1 MTRAHSLHS
10 NECQLTDPPST
21 LKATFLLSGELEMG
35 QVKSAVRLSAFT
47 VLAGLLTVQAQTPV
61 NQPPALAAVVIAA
74 PAADS
79 LVVPDGTEFNVV
91 NQALVSS
98 KTATEGDPVDFKVD
112 ADVLIN
118 GVVVIAKGTLVKGEV
133 TNAEHNG
140 HFGKSGKL
148 SIRVSSTT
156 SIDGQQIKL
165 RAARGKSGSDATG
178 STVALTVLFGPIG
191 LLKHGSNAE
200 LKEGARMVVYTD
212 APLTVHHHA

>member
-1 MTRAHSLHS
+1 MGYVKIAIRIGACAAISGVFSL
-10 NECQLTDPPST
+10 
-21 LKATFLLSGELEMG
+21 
-35 QVKSAVRLSAFT
+35 R
-47 VLAGLLTVQAQTPV
+47 AQTAV
-61 NQPPALAAVVIAA
+61 NQPPALTATAVVA
-74 PAADS
+74 PPADS
-79 LVVPDGTEFNVV
+79 VVIPDGTEFSVV
-91 NQALVSS
+91 NQSLVSS

-112 ADVLIN
+112 EDVSIN

-156 SIDGQQIKL
+156 SVDGQPIKL

-200 LKEGARMVVYTD
+200 MKEGAKMVVYTD
-212 APLTVHHHA
+212 APLTVHHHV

>member
-1 MTRAHSLHS
+1 
-10 NECQLTDPPST
+10 
-21 LKATFLLSGELEMG
+21 MG
-35 QVKSAVRLSAFT
+35 QAKIVVRLIALT
-47 VLAGLLTVQAQTPV
+47 ICAGLFTLHAQSAV
-61 NQPPALAAVVIAA
+61 NQPATLAASAVVA
-74 PAADS
+74 PASDS
-79 LVVPDGTEFNVV
+79 LVIPDGTEFNVV

-98 KTATEGDPVDFKVD
+98 KTATVGDPVDFKVD
-112 ADVLIN
+112 EDVLIH

-200 LKEGARMVVYTD
+200 MKEGARMVVYTD
-212 APLTVHHHA
+212 APLTVHHHV

>member
-1 MTRAHSLHS
+1 MESGLASSGAALFGLSLFWMEKIPMRYVRS
-10 NECQLTDPPST
+10 VLRITT
-21 LKATFLLSGELEMG
+21 
-35 QVKSAVRLSAFT
+35 SAMVGGLCS
-47 VLAGLLTVQAQTPV
+47 LAAQTIASV
-61 NQPPALAAVVIAA
+61 PATTAAAVVA
-74 PAADS
+74 PTREDS
-79 LVVPDGTEFNVV
+79 VVIPDGTEFSVV

-98 KTATEGDPVDFKVD
+98 KTATDGDPVDFKVD
-112 ADVLIN
+112 EDVAIN
-118 GVVVIAKGTLVKGEV
+118 GVVVIARGTLVKGEV

-156 SIDGQQIKL
+156 SVDGQSIKL

-200 LKEGARMVVYTD
+200 LKEGAKMVVYTD
-212 APLTVHHHA
+212 APLTVHRHV

>member
-1 MTRAHSLHS
+1 
-10 NECQLTDPPST
+10 
-21 LKATFLLSGELEMG
+21 MG
-35 QVKSAVRLSAFT
+35 QVRIAVRLTALT
-47 VLAGLLTVQAQTPV
+47 VLAGLFRLNAQTAV
-61 NQPPALAAVVIAA
+61 SPPTALAAAVVAA

-79 LVVPDGTEFNVV
+79 LVIPDGTEFNVV

-112 ADVLIN
+112 EDVLIN

-156 SIDGQQIKL
+156 SVDGQQIKL

-200 LKEGARMVVYTD
+200 MKEGARMVVYTD
-212 APLTVHHHA
+212 APLTIHHHV

>member
-1 MTRAHSLHS
+1 MRYVQNALCLIACAAFGGLCSLTAQTTS
-10 NECQLTDPPST
+10 LQPAALT
-21 LKATFLLSGELEMG
+21 
-35 QVKSAVRLSAFT
+35 SAVVATSRDDS
-47 VLAGLLTVQAQTPV
+47 
-61 NQPPALAAVVIAA
+61 VVI
-74 PAADS
+74 
-79 LVVPDGTEFNVV
+79 PDGTEFNVV

-112 ADVLIN
+112 ADVAIN

-133 TNAEHNG
+133 THAEHNG

-156 SIDGQQIKL
+156 SVDGQSIKL

-200 LKEGARMVVYTD
+200 MKEGAKMVVYTD
-212 APLTVHHHA
+212 APLTVHRHV

>member
-1 MTRAHSLHS
+1 MRYVKIALHAAA
-10 NECQLTDPPST
+10 C
-21 LKATFLLSGELEMG
+21 
-35 QVKSAVRLSAFT
+35 SAVAGFC
-47 VLAGLLTVQAQTPV
+47 VLTAQSTAV
-61 NQPPALAAVVIAA
+61 AAPALATTVIA
-74 PAADS
+74 PVRADS
-79 LVVPDGTEFNVV
+79 IVIPDGTEFSVV
-91 NQALVSS
+91 NQSLVSS

-112 ADVLIN
+112 EDVSIN

-148 SIRVSSTT
+148 SIRVSSTMAT
-156 SIDGQQIKL
+156 DGQQIKL

-200 LKEGARMVVYTD
+200 MKEGAKMVVYTD
-212 APLTVHHHA
+212 APLTVHHHV

>member
-1 MTRAHSLHS
+1 MRHVRNVLRISMCAVVGGLCSL
-10 NECQLTDPPST
+10 
-21 LKATFLLSGELEMG
+21 A
-35 QVKSAVRLSAFT
+35 
-47 VLAGLLTVQAQTPV
+47 AQTVASPTATLAAAPV
-61 NQPPALAAVVIAA
+61 ALARQDSVVI
-74 PAADS
+74 
-79 LVVPDGTEFNVV
+79 PDGTEFSVV
-91 NQALVSS
+91 NQTLVSS

-112 ADVLIN
+112 EDLAIN

-156 SIDGQQIKL
+156 SVDGQSVKL

-200 LKEGARMVVYTD
+200 LKEGAKMVVYTD
-212 APLTVHHHA
+212 APLTVHRHV